1 MFGTLF
7 SRRWR
12 EVGPASRRRRPWT
25 RSERLRLRLENPSVS
40 MRAIRFDCYQ
50 KLCLRVQLDRA
61 QSLSTLRVSTSSPNN
76 AAGVLQPCAPPVTAI
91 RAISSL
97 AAAAVRTR
105 AENNTRTA
113 WTVALHL
120 SPWGAAQQI
129 PRESR
134 QDART
139 GVLWGRRAK
148 RRQPSRPPVNRARH
162 SQVSTDAAR
171 ALKNTSAAEQHKNF
185 EETPQGR
192 KNTRTSR
199 RGLDVP
205 RGARET
211 NQMQTFTRAEGL
223 YTHTHPERE

>member
-7 SRRWR
+7 CRRRR
-12 EVGPASRRRRPWT
+12 EAGPHTSRRRRPWT
-25 RSERLRLRLENPSVS
+25 RSENPSVY
-40 MRAIRFDCYQ
+40 MRAMSSGQ
-50 KLCLRVQLDRA
+50 PKLCLRVQLDRA
-61 QSLSTLRVSTSSPNN
+61 QTLSTLRVSTSSPNN

-105 AENNTRTA
+105 ASTQDETA

-120 SPWGAAQQI
+120 HPWGAAQQI

-148 RRQPSRPPVNRARH
+148 RRQPSRPPVNRVRH
-162 SQVSTDAAR
+162 SQVPTDAAR
-171 ALKNTSAAEQHKNF
+171 PKNTSAAEQNKNF
-185 EETPQGR
+185 DKPPQGR
-192 KNTRTSR
+192 KKERTSR
-199 RGLDVP
+199 RGLDV
-205 RGARET
+205 
-211 NQMQTFTRAEGL
+211 
-223 YTHTHPERE
+223 

>member
-25 RSERLRLRLENPSVS
+25 RSENPSVS
-40 MRAIRFDCYQ
+40 MRAMRSGLPNIW
-50 KLCLRVQLDRA
+50 LRVQLDRA
-61 QSLSTLRVSTSSPNN
+61 QTLSTLRVSASSPNN

-105 AENNTRTA
+105 ASTQDETA

-171 ALKNTSAAEQHKNF
+171 ALKNTSAAEQK
-185 EETPQGR
+185 
-192 KNTRTSR
+192 
-199 RGLDVP
+199 
-205 RGARET
+205 
-211 NQMQTFTRAEGL
+211 
-223 YTHTHPERE
+223 

>member
-7 SRRWR
+7 CRRRR
-12 EVGPASRRRRPWT
+12 EAGPHTSRRRRPWT
-25 RSERLRLRLENPSVS
+25 RSENPSVS
-40 MRAIRFDCYQ
+40 MRAMRSGLPNIW
-50 KLCLRVQLDRA
+50 LRVQLDRA
-61 QSLSTLRVSTSSPNN
+61 QTLSTLRVSASSPNN

-105 AENNTRTA
+105 ASTQDETA

-129 PRESR
+129 PRETR

-162 SQVSTDAAR
+162 SQVSSDAAR
-171 ALKNTSAAEQHKNF
+171 PQNTSAAEQKKTSANHPRD
-185 EETPQGR
+185 EEKLT
-192 KNTRTSR
+192 TSR
-199 RGLDVP
+199 RGLDV
-205 RGARET
+205 
-211 NQMQTFTRAEGL
+211 
-223 YTHTHPERE
+223 

>member
-7 SRRWR
+7 CRRRR
-12 EVGPASRRRRPWT
+12 EAGPHTSRRRRPWT
-25 RSERLRLRLENPSVS
+25 RSENPSVS
-40 MRAIRFDCYQ
+40 TRAMRSGRP

-61 QSLSTLRVSTSSPNN
+61 QSLSTLRVSASSPNN

-91 RAISSL
+91 SSL

-105 AENNTRTA
+105 ASTQDETA

-162 SQVSTDAAR
+162 SQVPTDAAR
-171 ALKNTSAAEQHKNF
+171 PKNTSAAARKKKLRQT
-185 EETPQGR
+185 TPGTKKSSQPRAGVWTPSDGR
-192 KNTRTSR
+192 VKRTKCKR
-199 RGLDVP
+199 LLGP
-205 RGARET
+205 RGFLTYTCRERRPP
-211 NQMQTFTRAEGL
+211 RA
-223 YTHTHPERE
+223 

>member
-1 MFGTLF
+1 MKSGP
-7 SRRWR
+7 RRVDGVR
-12 EVGPASRRRRPWT
+12 GRDPKILV
-25 RSERLRLRLENPSVS
+25 
-40 MRAIRFDCYQ
+40 
-50 KLCLRVQLDRA
+50 CLRALYAPNYQHFACECNLDRA

-76 AAGVLQPCAPPVTAI
+76 AAGVLQPCAPPVAAI

-105 AENNTRTA
+105 ASTQDETA

-148 RRQPSRPPVNRARH
+148 RRQPSRPPVKRARH

-171 ALKNTSAAEQHKNF
+171 PKNTSAAARKKKLRQTTPGTKEHKNLA
-185 EETPQGR
+185 QGFGR
-192 KNTRTSR
+192 
-199 RGLDVP
+199 LEI
-205 RGARET
+205 GA
-211 NQMQTFTRAEGL
+211 
-223 YTHTHPERE
+223 

>member
-7 SRRWR
+7 CRRRR
-12 EVGPASRRRRPWT
+12 EAGPHTSRRRRPWT
-25 RSERLRLRLENPSVS
+25 RSENPSVS
-40 MRAIRFDCYQ
+40 MRAMRSGLPNIW
-50 KLCLRVQLDRA
+50 LRVQLDRA
-61 QSLSTLRVSTSSPNN
+61 QTLSTLRVSASSPNN

-105 AENNTRTA
+105 ASTQDETA

-139 GVLWGRRAK
+139 GVLRGRRAK
-148 RRQPSRPPVNRARH
+148 RRRPSRPPVKRARH

-171 ALKNTSAAEQHKNF
+171 PKNTSVAEQNKNF
-185 EETPQGR
+185 EKIPQGR
-192 KNTRTSR
+192 KNERTSR
-199 RGLDVP
+199 RGLDAQ
-205 RGARET
+205 RWARET
-211 NQMQTFTRAEGL
+211 NTYANV
-223 YTHTHPERE
+223 Y

>member
-1 MFGTLF
+1 MKSGP
-7 SRRWR
+7 RRVDGVR
-12 EVGPASRRRRPWT
+12 GRDPKILV
-25 RSERLRLRLENPSVS
+25 
-40 MRAIRFDCYQ
+40 
-50 KLCLRVQLDRA
+50 CLRALCAPDGQNFACECNLDRA

-76 AAGVLQPCAPPVTAI
+76 AAGVLQPCAPPVAAI

-105 AENNTRTA
+105 ASTQDETA

-162 SQVSTDAAR
+162 LAGFNRRRTSSKKHVRPAR
-171 ALKNTSAAEQHKNF
+171 KKNF
-185 EETPQGR
+185 KTIPQGR
-192 KNTRTSR
+192 KNERTSR
-199 RGLDVP
+199 RGLDV
-205 RGARET
+205 
-211 NQMQTFTRAEGL
+211 
-223 YTHTHPERE
+223 

>member
-25 RSERLRLRLENPSVS
+25 RSEILVCLCALCAP
-40 MRAIRFDCYQ
+40 
-50 KLCLRVQLDRA
+50 KLCLRVHLDRA

-91 RAISSL
+91 SSL

-105 AENNTRTA
+105 ASTQDETA

-120 SPWGAAQQI
+120 DPWGAAQQI

-162 SQVSTDAAR
+162 SQVSSDAAR
-171 ALKNTSAAEQHKNF
+171 AKTSPPPREKKNF
-185 EETPQGR
+185 DKPPQGR
-192 KNTRTSR
+192 KNERTSR
-199 RGLDVP
+199 RGLDV
-205 RGARET
+205 
-211 NQMQTFTRAEGL
+211 
-223 YTHTHPERE
+223 

>member
-1 MFGTLF
+1 M
-7 SRRWR
+7 
-12 EVGPASRRRRPWT
+12 
-25 RSERLRLRLENPSVS
+25 
-40 MRAIRFDCYQ
+40 
-50 KLCLRVQLDRA
+50 CLRALYAPNYQNFACECNLDRA

-105 AENNTRTA
+105 ASTQDETA

-162 SQVSTDAAR
+162 LA
-171 ALKNTSAAEQHKNF
+171 
-185 EETPQGR
+185 G
-192 KNTRTSR
+192 TSR
-199 RGLDVP
+199 RGVP
-205 RGARET
+205 KNTVASRTGQRRQGTHFKTPGTKERKNLAQGFGRLEIGA
-211 NQMQTFTRAEGL
+211 
-223 YTHTHPERE
+223 

>member
-1 MFGTLF
+1 MFGTLVLPSRGDGVEPGPT

-12 EVGPASRRRRPWT
+12 PRT
-25 RSERLRLRLENPSVS
+25 RSENPSMS
-40 MRAIRFDCYQ
+40 TRAMRRTA

-61 QSLSTLRVSTSSPNN
+61 QTLSTLRVSASSPNN

-105 AENNTRTA
+105 ASTQDETA

-171 ALKNTSAAEQHKNF
+171 PKNTSAAA
-185 EETPQGR
+185 R
-192 KNTRTSR
+192 KNTSKKYPRDEEKLTTSR
-199 RGLDVP
+199 RGLDV
-205 RGARET
+205 
-211 NQMQTFTRAEGL
+211 
-223 YTHTHPERE
+223 

>member
-1 MFGTLF
+1 M
-7 SRRWR
+7 
-12 EVGPASRRRRPWT
+12 
-25 RSERLRLRLENPSVS
+25 
-40 MRAIRFDCYQ
+40 
-50 KLCLRVQLDRA
+50 CLRALYAPNYQNFACECNLDRA

-105 AENNTRTA
+105 ASTQDETA

-120 SPWGAAQQI
+120 YPWGAAQQI

-185 EETPQGR
+185 DKPPQGR
-192 KNTRTSR
+192 KNERTSR
-199 RGLDVP
+199 RGLDAQ
-205 RGARET
+205 RWARET

>member
-1 MFGTLF
+1 MLRGNFCWALGADW
-7 SRRWR
+7 RRARGLWQ
-12 EVGPASRRRRPWT
+12 
-25 RSERLRLRLENPSVS
+25 
-40 MRAIRFDCYQ
+40 Y
-50 KLCLRVQLDRA
+50 
-61 QSLSTLRVSTSSPNN
+61 SSPNN

-105 AENNTRTA
+105 ASTQDETA

-120 SPWGAAQQI
+120 YPWGAAQQI

-162 SQVSTDAAR
+162 SQVPTDAAR
-171 ALKNTSAAEQHKNF
+171 PKNTSAAARKKLRQTTPGTKEHKNLA
-185 EETPQGR
+185 QGFGR
-192 KNTRTSR
+192 
-199 RGLDVP
+199 LAI
-205 RGARET
+205 GA
-211 NQMQTFTRAEGL
+211 
-223 YTHTHPERE
+223 

>member
-1 MFGTLF
+1 
-7 SRRWR
+7 
-12 EVGPASRRRRPWT
+12 
-25 RSERLRLRLENPSVS
+25 
-40 MRAIRFDCYQ
+40 MRAMRSGLPNIW
-50 KLCLRVQLDRA
+50 LRVQLDRA

-91 RAISSL
+91 SSL

-105 AENNTRTA
+105 ASTQDETA

-162 SQVSTDAAR
+162 SQVPTDAAR
-171 ALKNTSAAEQHKNF
+171 PKNTSAAARKKNF
-185 EETPQGR
+185 DKIPQGR
-192 KNTRTSR
+192 RKAHNLAQGFGR
-199 RGLDVP
+199 LAI
-205 RGARET
+205 GA
-211 NQMQTFTRAEGL
+211 
-223 YTHTHPERE
+223 

>member
-1 MFGTLF
+1 M
-7 SRRWR
+7 
-12 EVGPASRRRRPWT
+12 
-25 RSERLRLRLENPSVS
+25 
-40 MRAIRFDCYQ
+40 
-50 KLCLRVQLDRA
+50 
-61 QSLSTLRVSTSSPNN
+61 STLRVSTSSPNN

-105 AENNTRTA
+105 ASTQDETA

-120 SPWGAAQQI
+120 DPWGAAQQI

-148 RRQPSRPPVNRARH
+148 RRRPSRPPVNRARH
-162 SQVSTDAAR
+162 LAGTSRRGGPKEKHRSKPAPPR
-171 ALKNTSAAEQHKNF
+171 NALRQ
-185 EETPQGR
+185 TPQGR
-192 KNTRTSR
+192 KNERTSR
-199 RGLDVP
+199 RGLDAQ
-205 RGARET
+205 RWARET

-223 YTHTHPERE
+223 FTYTCRERIPPRA

>member
-25 RSERLRLRLENPSVS
+25 RSENPSVS
-40 MRAIRFDCYQ
+40 MRAMAPDCQ
-50 KLCLRVQLDRA
+50 NFACARNLDRA
-61 QSLSTLRVSTSSPNN
+61 QSLSTLRVSTSSPTN

-120 SPWGAAQQI
+120 YPWGAAQQI

-171 ALKNTSAAEQHKNF
+171 PKNTSAAEQK
-185 EETPQGR
+185 
-192 KNTRTSR
+192 
-199 RGLDVP
+199 
-205 RGARET
+205 
-211 NQMQTFTRAEGL
+211 
-223 YTHTHPERE
+223 

>member
-1 MFGTLF
+1 MKSGP
-7 SRRWR
+7 RRVDGVR
-12 EVGPASRRRRPWT
+12 GRDPKILVCLCALCAP
-25 RSERLRLRLENPSVS
+25 
-40 MRAIRFDCYQ
+40 DCQ

-91 RAISSL
+91 SSL

-105 AENNTRTA
+105 ASTQDETA

-120 SPWGAAQQI
+120 HPWGAAQQI

-171 ALKNTSAAEQHKNF
+171 PKNTSAAARKKKLRQT
-185 EETPQGR
+185 TPGTKER
-192 KNTRTSR
+192 KNLAQGFGR
-199 RGLDVP
+199 LAI
-205 RGARET
+205 GA
-211 NQMQTFTRAEGL
+211 
-223 YTHTHPERE
+223 

>member
-12 EVGPASRRRRPWT
+12 EVGPASRRRRPWVT
-25 RSERLRLRLENPSVS
+25 RSENPSVS
-40 MRAIRFDCYQ
+40 MRAMRSGLPKTLLASAIGP
-50 KLCLRVQLDRA
+50 A

-105 AENNTRTA
+105 ASTQDETA

-171 ALKNTSAAEQHKNF
+171 ALKNTSAAEQK
-185 EETPQGR
+185 
-192 KNTRTSR
+192 
-199 RGLDVP
+199 
-205 RGARET
+205 
-211 NQMQTFTRAEGL
+211 
-223 YTHTHPERE
+223 

>member
-7 SRRWR
+7 PRRWR

-25 RSERLRLRLENPSVS
+25 RSENPSVS
-40 MRAIRFDCYQ
+40 MRAMRSGLPNIW
-50 KLCLRVQLDRA
+50 LRVQLDRA
-61 QSLSTLRVSTSSPNN
+61 QTLSTLRVSASSPNN

-105 AENNTRTA
+105 ASTQDETA

-139 GVLWGRRAK
+139 GAPRGLRAK

-171 ALKNTSAAEQHKNF
+171 PKNTSAAA
-185 EETPQGR
+185 R
-192 KNTRTSR
+192 KKTSTNHPRDERTKEPRAGVWTSSNRRVKRTKCKRLLGPRGFLTYTSR
-199 RGLDVP
+199 ERII
-205 RGARET
+205 
-211 NQMQTFTRAEGL
+211 TRA
-223 YTHTHPERE
+223 

>member
-1 MFGTLF
+1 
-7 SRRWR
+7 
-12 EVGPASRRRRPWT
+12 
-25 RSERLRLRLENPSVS
+25 
-40 MRAIRFDCYQ
+40 MRACAPEQ
-50 KLCLRVQLDRA
+50 PKLCLRVQLDRA
-61 QSLSTLRVSTSSPNN
+61 QTLSTLRVSTSSPNN

-105 AENNTRTA
+105 ASTQDETA

-171 ALKNTSAAEQHKNF
+171 PKSASAAARKKNF
-185 EETPQGR
+185 DKPPQGR
-192 KNTRTSR
+192 RKAHNLAQGFGR
-199 RGLDVP
+199 LAI
-205 RGARET
+205 GA
-211 NQMQTFTRAEGL
+211 
-223 YTHTHPERE
+223 

>member
-7 SRRWR
+7 CRRRR
-12 EVGPASRRRRPWT
+12 EAGPHTSRRRRPWT
-25 RSERLRLRLENPSVS
+25 RSENPSVS
-40 MRAIRFDCYQ
+40 MRAMRSGLPNIW
-50 KLCLRVQLDRA
+50 LRVQLDRA
-61 QSLSTLRVSTSSPNN
+61 QTLSTLRVSASSPNN

-91 RAISSL
+91 SSL

-105 AENNTRTA
+105 ASTQDETA

-162 SQVSTDAAR
+162 SQVPTDAAR
-171 ALKNTSAAEQHKNF
+171 PKNTSAAARKKTSTNHPRD
-185 EETPQGR
+185 EEKLT
-192 KNTRTSR
+192 TSR
-199 RGLDVP
+199 RGLDV
-205 RGARET
+205 
-211 NQMQTFTRAEGL
+211 
-223 YTHTHPERE
+223 

>member
-12 EVGPASRRRRPWT
+12 EAGPASRRRRPWT
-25 RSERLRLRLENPSVS
+25 RSENPSVS
-40 MRAIRFDCYQ
+40 MRAIRSRLQ

-91 RAISSL
+91 SSL

-105 AENNTRTA
+105 ASTQDETA

-162 SQVSTDAAR
+162 SQVPTDAAR

-185 EETPQGR
+185 DKPPQGR
-192 KNTRTSR
+192 KNERTSR
-199 RGLDVP
+199 RGLDAQ
-205 RGARET
+205 RWARET
-211 NQMQTFTRAEGL
+211 NTNANV
-223 YTHTHPERE
+223 Y